1 MNFSAALAQIKAFW
15 SRYSLQ
21 QKTGMVIAGGMV
33 IALLWV
39 MVYFVNR
46 VDYQALYSDLDPTEA
61 QSIVTRLQGLQVP
74 FELSEDGRSVS
85 VASERISEV
94 RIQLASEGLPE
105 SGRVGFEI
113 FDRTNFG
120 LTNFQEQVNYQ
131 RALEGELARSIMT
144 LSEVA
149 AARVHLVMPKDSL
162 YQSAEDQTKASVIL
176 KLRNGRNLAASSV
189 QGIVNVVASAVKG
202 LSPDK
207 VAVIDYRGKVLSRSE
222 VETSLT
228 GQQLDMRQKMETE
241 MAAKIVQLLEPT
253 VGPGKV
259 RPQVSIAMNFEQ
271 VEETTEKYDPQG
283 SVIRATNRQVD
294 NGPISATGGIV
305 SPRPVAQIPVSVIP
319 AAGTAAAPATTGNN
333 PPAQGT
339 TPAAAAAPA
348 ANAGPQPPLR
358 QNETINYEVSKS
370 VRHVVSPVGTVERLS
385 VAVIVDNLTTTT
397 TTPEGQTETKST
409 PRTPEEMKRYRD
421 LVSAAIAFNMERG
434 DQLVVENLSFENDVE
449 TVVEPTALEVQMPNI
464 LIGVRYLIV
473 PLVFLLIYFLIVR
486 PIQKTA
492 FAPDGGFGGG
502 KSFSLPRA
510 GGAQTPMTVRQLESR
525 LDGGAAA
532 AAFSEESLPLPTA
545 SKMEVIRKRVVDQVR
560 QDPENVARLVRVWL
574 NEERNK

>member
-1 MNFSAALAQIKAFW
+1 MNFAAILAQIKAFW

-21 QKTGMVIAGGMV
+21 QKAGMVVAGGMV
-33 IALLWV
+33 VALLWA

-74 FELSEDGRSVS
+74 FQLSEDGRSVS
-85 VASERISEV
+85 VASDRISEV

-176 KLRNGRNLAASSV
+176 KLRNGRSLAASSV

-333 PPAQGT
+333 PAAQGT
-339 TPAAAAAPA
+339 TPA

-358 QNETINYEVSKS
+358 QNETTNYEVSKS

-421 LVSAAIAFNMERG
+421 LVSAAIAFNTERG
-434 DQLVVENLSFENDVE
+434 DQLVVENLSFENEVE

-492 FAPDGGFGGG
+492 FAPLEGGLAGGRN
-502 KSFSLPRA
+502 FALPRS